1 MKKVHIRESLK
12 VGWGLFMKRPWY
24 LLGLVIAFVLLF
36 VATGS
41 QGALVTALAYVVNAG
56 YLALLLRHYAGETV
70 VFDDLF
76 SVDQQKWISFAFL
89 ALIKGVAIVLGL
101 VFFIIPG
108 VYLAVRWTFAELYVI
123 DKGMRPLEALKASS
137 ELTKGVRWK
146 IFLFMGVSIALIVIG
161 VLFLF
166 IGALVA
172 SIVILFATIKIYKDL
187 QANTRDEEVAL

>member
-1 MKKVHIRESLK
+1 
-12 VGWGLFMKRPWY
+12 MKRPWY

-101 VFFIIPG
+101 VCFIIPG
-108 VYLAVRWTFAELYVI
+108 VYLAVRWMFAELYVI

-137 ELTKGVRWK
+137 ELTEGVRWK
-146 IFLFMGVSIALIVIG
+146 
-161 VLFLF
+161 LFLF
-166 IGALVA
+166 SLVA
-172 SIVILFATIKIYKDL
+172 VFLMLIGFVFLIVGAFVVSIVCSFAVIKMYKNL
-187 QANTRDEEVAL
+187 QSEVQEEAMVV